1 MNEQEIER
9 EREREREREDGE
21 GKKRRTRRALR
32 FETGVRRSNDTGGG
46 LLSPETRKGR
56 FDAQSTDES

>member
-1 MNEQEIER
+1 MER
-9 EREREREREDGE
+9 ERESRRERN
-21 GKKRRTRRALR
+21 RTRRALG
-32 FETGVRRSNDTGGG
+32 FETGVRRRSNDTGGG